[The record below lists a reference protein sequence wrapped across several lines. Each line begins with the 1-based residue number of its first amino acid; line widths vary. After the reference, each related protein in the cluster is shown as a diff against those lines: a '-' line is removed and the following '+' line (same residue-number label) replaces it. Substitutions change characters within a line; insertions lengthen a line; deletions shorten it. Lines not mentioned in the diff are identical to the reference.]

1 VLAIASAS
9 ENDKLSTTEN
19 TENVRCFIVKMLYTK
34 KNTIHTVTSISV
46 MIRMIKTTLFLE
58 VRGVFLNIFK
68 NYI

>member
-34 KNTIHTVTSISV
+34 KKIQ
-46 MIRMIKTTLFLE
+46 
-58 VRGVFLNIFK
+58 
-68 NYI
+68 YIMFRRCHFNFSYDQND

>member
-34 KNTIHTVTSISV
+34 KKYNTYGFDVVTSISV
-46 MIRMIKTTLFLE
+46 MIRMIKTTLFTFCIVL
-58 VRGVFLNIFK
+58 G
-68 NYI
+68 